1 MLFFDHINGGPPLS
15 GPLAAMQPWLARAAN
30 PQAEHADGRH
40 AHTALE
46 ESRARVADL
55 LNARPAEILFGATGT
70 ELCNLAIKGYVKA
83 NRRRGR
89 HLVLSAVEHT
99 AVDRAAR
106 RLEDDG
112 YRLTRVPVDREG
124 WVDPGAVAEAVTG
137 DTALVCLQLAG
148 PETGAVQPVAETA
161 RLLKPT
167 RTALMV
173 DAVAA
178 AGRVSIDVREL
189 GCDLL
194 VISADSLWAPPGAAA
209 LYARHGVRVQ
219 PEIDGGIQE
228 GGRRGGRENLP
239 ALIALGAAAEIAR
252 EQMAARAAHLLALE
266 ARLRDAVADLPVI
279 HPTGPAPGVHRLP
292 GHFSF
297 LVDGAEGQSL
307 LALLDAAGVAA
318 SSGSYC
324 GARAMKASPVLS
336 AMGYPPEQAVSGVV
350 FSLGPENTAE
360 EVDEGAKRLRE
371 CIFQSQKAV
380 LPSGTPNPQGG
391 GPAAL

>member
-1 MLFFDHINGGPPLS
+1 MLFFDHINGGPPLP
-15 GPLAAMQPWLARAAN
+15 GTLLAMHPWLGRAAN
-30 PQAEHADGRH
+30 PQADHAYGRH

-46 ESRARVADL
+46 ESRAQVAAL
-55 LNARPAEILFGATGT
+55 LNARTAEILFGASGT
-70 ELCNLAIKGYVKA
+70 ELCNLAIKGYAKA

-99 AVDRAAR
+99 AVDRSAR

-112 YRLTRVPVDREG
+112 YQLTRVPVEREG
-124 WVDPGAVAEAVTG
+124 RVNPAAVAGAVTD
-137 DTALVCLQLAG
+137 DTALVCLQLAA

-161 RLLKPT
+161 RLLQGT
-167 RTALMV
+167 RTVLMV

-178 AGRVSIDVREL
+178 AGRIPIDVREL

-209 LYARHGVRVQ
+209 LFVRQGVRVQ

-239 ALIALGAAAEIAR
+239 AVIALGAAAGICQ
-252 EQMAARAAHLLALE
+252 EQLAARAAYLASLE
-266 ARLRDAVADLPVI
+266 ARLRDAVADLPMI
-279 HPTGPAPGVHRLP
+279 HPTGPVPGPHRLP

-336 AMGYPPEQAVSGVV
+336 AMGYPPQLAGSGVV
-350 FSLGPENTAE
+350 FSLGPENTPE

-371 CIFQSQKAV
+371 CIFQSQKA
-380 LPSGTPNPQGG
+380 LSSPSGTPQPPG
-391 GPAAL
+391 